1 MQNLTYFDEALKID
15 YLPVIREQLNH
26 STILLDKLQR
36 NERDVQGKQWQLVA
50 HYMRN
55 SGVGGGSE
63 TGLPTA
69 GYQNYKNPY
78 GNVRYNRGRISVSGK
93 TLNELGHFSQRWG
106 LKHFSEF
113 GGHPV
118 LCFRGQENTERN
130 ARWRACND

>member
-1 MQNLTYFDEALKID
+1 MQNLSYFDEALKIN

-36 NERDVQGKQWQLVA
+36 NERDVQGKRWQLVA

-93 TLNELGHFSQRWG
+93 SLRLGPPEKQFSGTTTFLNSVDFLLF
-106 LKHFSEF
+106 
-113 GGHPV
+113 V
-118 LCFRGQENTERN
+118 QENTERN